1 MKYITTAARLR
12 AALDEK
18 GLRSQDLANK
28 TGIGKSSIS
37 QWINGRNKP
46 SYQSAVKMARVLACD
61 PYWLM
66 GEEKTEPEYIKAYR
80 NAVDFR
86 CDGVIIELLK
96 VCADLDDR
104 RKDKLLAYAEGLAES
119 MDD

>member
-18 GLRSQDLANK
+18 GLRAQDLANK
-28 TGIGKSSIS
+28 TGIGKASIS

-66 GEEKTEPEYIKAYR
+66 GEDKTEPDYIKAYR
-80 NAVDFR
+80 NTVDFR
-86 CDGVIIELLK
+86 CDGVIIELIK

-119 MDD
+119 MDE